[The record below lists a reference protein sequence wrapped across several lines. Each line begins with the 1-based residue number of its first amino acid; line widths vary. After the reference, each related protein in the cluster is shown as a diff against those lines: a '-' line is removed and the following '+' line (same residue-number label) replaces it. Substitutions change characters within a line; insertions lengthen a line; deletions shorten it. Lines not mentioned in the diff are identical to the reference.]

1 VTADRQ
7 ARRRRR
13 LHEAKARGRGGSPPA
28 ADRTRA
34 LWACLLLAGLTLIV
48 YGRVWTHEFIDM
60 DDYDYIVRNPAV
72 AAGLTWRGVA
82 WAFTTGHAANWHPVT
97 WLSHM
102 LDVELFGLRPGAHH
116 LGNVVLHVASTLL
129 LFGVLRRMTG
139 KLERSAC
146 VAALFALHPLHV
158 ESVAWASE
166 RKDVLSTL
174 FWMLT
179 LWAYLAYVRRP
190 GLGRY
195 ATTIALFALGLMAKP
210 MVVTLPFVL
219 LLLDFWPLGRAG
231 TSDRPLLDPAKV
243 RGLVT
248 EKIPFLALAVV
259 SSAITV
265 VVQHREGAV
274 GDLETFPVGRR
285 IVNALVSYGTYLVE
299 TFWPTRLAAIYPYP
313 SSVAV
318 GWALG
323 SLVVLVA
330 VTAMVL
336 YGARRY
342 RYLPVGWFWYL
353 GTLVPVIGLVQV
365 GIQSMT
371 ADRYSY
377 VPLIGVFI
385 LLAWGLPD
393 LLARWPH
400 RRIALPVAA
409 GLAVGVCALLT
420 ALQVPHW
427 KDRHAVW
434 SRAVAATTDNHL
446 ARNNLGNVLVETG
459 RPREAVAHYVEALRI
474 KPGYADAHNNLG
486 LALFRLGQVD
496 EAIAHYT
503 EAIRLKPA
511 HVDAHVNLA
520 LAFASQGRADDAIRE
535 WHEVVRLA
543 PGEAKFHYALGTQL
557 EKAGRSQ
564 DAARELEA
572 AVRLDPGSG
581 RARRA
586 LEELRSRRGGARL
599 P

>member
-1 VTADRQ
+1 M
-7 ARRRRR
+7 
-13 LHEAKARGRGGSPPA
+13 
-28 ADRTRA
+28 
-34 LWACLLLAGLTLIV
+34 LWACLLLAGVTLLV
-48 YGRVWTHEFIDM
+48 YARIWTHEFIDM
-60 DDYDYIVRNPAV
+60 DDYHYIVRNPAV
-72 AAGLTWRGVA
+72 AAGLTWRGVV

-116 LGNVVLHVASTLL
+116 VVNVLLHVVSTLL

-139 KLERSAC
+139 KLERSAV

-166 RKDVLSTL
+166 RKDVLSAL

-190 GLGRY
+190 GPGRY
-195 ATTIALFALGLMAKP
+195 AATAALFALGLMAKP

-231 TSDRPLLDPAKV
+231 TGERPLIDGAKAV
-243 RGLVT
+243 RLVM
-248 EKIPFLALAVV
+248 EKIPLLALSVV
-259 SSAITV
+259 SSVITV
-265 VVQHREGAV
+265 IVQRREGAV
-274 GDLETFPVGRR
+274 GDLETFPLGRR
-285 IVNALVSYGTYLVE
+285 AANALMSYGTYLLE
-299 TFWPTRLAAIYPYP
+299 TFWPARLAAIYPYP
-313 SSVAV
+313 HSVPA
-318 GWALG
+318 GRALA

-330 VTAMVL
+330 VTAMVV

-365 GIQSMT
+365 GIQSMA
-371 ADRYSY
+371 ADRYTY
-377 VPLIGVFI
+377 VPLIGIFI

-393 LLARWPH
+393 LLARWPL
-400 RRIALPVAA
+400 RRIVLPVAA
-409 GLAVGVCALLT
+409 GAAVLVCALLT
-420 ALQVPHW
+420 ALQLPHW

-446 ARNNLGNVLVETG
+446 AQNNLGNVLVEAG

-474 KPGYADAHNNLG
+474 KPDYADAHNNLG
-486 LALFRLGQVD
+486 LALARLGQVD
-496 EAIAHYT
+496 EAIAHYA
-503 EAIRLKPA
+503 EAVRLRPA

-520 LAFASQGRADDAIRE
+520 LAFAGQGRADDAIRE
-535 WHEVVRLA
+535 WQEVVRLA
-543 PGEAKFHYALGTQL
+543 PGEAKYHYALGAQL
-557 EKAGRSQ
+557 DKAGRSQ
-564 DAARELEA
+564 DAALAFEA

-586 LEELRSRRGGARL
+586 LEELRTRRERR
-599 P
+599 